1 MEQNDSSLKDKR
13 SLRNPSSYKS
23 KGRVRIPKFLK
34 LEMRRDTTIATNEIY
49 RLLRHYFENLNSNKM
64 EKRQSLQ

>member
-23 KGRVRIPKFLK
+23 KGRVRIPKLIK
-34 LEMRRDTTIATNEIY
+34 LEMRKDTTITTNEIY
-49 RLLRHYFENLNSNKM
+49 RIIRHYFENLYSNKM
-64 EKRQSLQ
+64 ET